1 MDPNRHEFLM
11 SLREGDVVRLNGRLR
26 VIRHATEPK
35 VYMGRGRSG
44 PAKRHFYFAILR
56 CSWTHRPYTC
66 MSSTSLG
73 NLKTNIELVARNYRP
88 RQQIEAIL
96 SQDCKAAGGKS
107 KLDCCQIK
115 GIS

>member
-1 MDPNRHEFLM
+1 MDPKRHEFLM
-11 SLREGDVVRLNGRLR
+11 SLQEGDVVRLNGRLR
-26 VIRHATEPK
+26 VVRHATEPK
-35 VYMGRGRSG
+35 VYQGRGRSG

-66 MSSTSLG
+66 MSSTTLG
-73 NLKTNIELVARNYRP
+73 SPNVRIELVARNYRP
-88 RQQIEAIL
+88 RQPIEAIL
-96 SQDCKAAGGKS
+96 AEDCKAQGDKS